1 MIRRQS
7 AALLTAVKTEKRSK
21 YSPES
26 DKVSQTE
33 AKTILFLI
41 LFVLS
46 REEFSLMSG
55 TGRSFWTL
63 PVMRS
68 NNTQNRCRV

>member
-1 MIRRQS
+1 
-7 AALLTAVKTEKRSK
+7 VEKRSK
-21 YSPES
+21 YTPGS

-55 TGRSFWTL
+55 MGRSFWTL

-68 NNTQNRCRV
+68 NNA

>member
-1 MIRRQS
+1 MIRRRS
-7 AALLTAVKTEKRSK
+7 AALLTAVKVEKRSK
-21 YSPES
+21 YTPGS

-55 TGRSFWTL
+55 MGRSFWTL

-68 NNTQNRCRV
+68 NNA